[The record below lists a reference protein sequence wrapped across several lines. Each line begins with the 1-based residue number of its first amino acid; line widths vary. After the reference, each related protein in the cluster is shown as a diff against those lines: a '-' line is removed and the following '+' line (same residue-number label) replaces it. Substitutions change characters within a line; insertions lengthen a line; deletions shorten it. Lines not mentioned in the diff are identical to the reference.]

1 MSSQPLNQS
10 IIGSNTSGS
19 FKYSKVLLID
29 DNSLDNFVNKKLLE
43 SNGFAEN
50 VSAYQSA
57 LEALDFIKKAKQSE
71 LPDVIFLDINMPEMD
86 GFEFLDAF
94 ALLFET
100 THQQC
105 KIIMLSTSDSFKDLN
120 RANKNSLIKKFLNK
134 PLTAQTI
141 QAINV

>member
-1 MSSQPLNQS
+1 
-10 IIGSNTSGS
+10 
-19 FKYSKVLLID
+19 
-29 DNSLDNFVNKKLLE
+29 VNKKLLE